1 MQVSN
6 RLMNLWL
13 KPLLFLASLGPVV
26 YLTWAALHNEL
37 GADPFRG
44 ATREAGAWTLRFL
57 SLTLAVTPFRRLTQ
71 WHSVIK
77 CRRMLGLFA
86 FFYGTV
92 HFLMYVIFDRFAGL
106 DFRNGTMSWI
116 TIGDL
121 TATVGSDIVKRP
133 FLAIGLTGF
142 MIMAPLAVTSTAAM
156 IRRLGGRRWRWL
168 HRLIYVATIA
178 GLLHHWWPL
187 SDRFRLDS
195 YGVIVGALL
204 AYRIYH
210 SRVRTPQ
217 PRRSMEA
224 QSATQ

>member
-6 RLMNLWL
+6 RVISLWL
-13 KPLLFLASLGPVV
+13 QPLMFAASLGPAV
-26 YLTWAALHNEL
+26 YLTWAALNNEL

-44 ATREAGAWTLRFL
+44 ATREAGVWTLRFL

-77 CRRMLGLFA
+77 VRRMLGLLA

-106 DFRNGTMSWI
+106 DFRNGIVSWI

-121 TATVGSDIVKRP
+121 TTSVGGDIVKRP
-133 FLAIGLTGF
+133 FLAIGLAGF
-142 MIMAPLAVTSTAAM
+142 MIMVPLAVTSTPAM
-156 IRRLGGRRWRWL
+156 IRRLGGRRWQWL
-168 HRLIYVATIA
+168 HRFVYVAAIA

-195 YGVIVGALL
+195 YGAIVGALL

-217 PRRSMEA
+217 RSPDLVLL
-224 QSATQ
+224 